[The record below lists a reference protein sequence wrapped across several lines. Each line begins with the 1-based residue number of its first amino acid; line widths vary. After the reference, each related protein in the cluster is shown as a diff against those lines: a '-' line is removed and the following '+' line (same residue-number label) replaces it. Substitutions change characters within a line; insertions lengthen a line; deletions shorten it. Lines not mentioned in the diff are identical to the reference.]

1 MWWHVHQTESKPSV
15 FIDFL
20 SVGVALELS
29 TITPHSSVLIIHSSV
44 VIVSASSP
52 GAGAVSPVVL

>member
-29 TITPHSSVLIIHSSV
+29 TITPHSSVLIIHS
-44 VIVSASSP
+44 
-52 GAGAVSPVVL
+52 